1 LIDTWWAHAVVSTF
15 VINCFL
21 RVENICIHFQFQEG
35 EGVDELNKNGGLRR
49 RSFADKKMLVPE
61 IRFKKS
67 TKCQRA

>member
-1 LIDTWWAHAVVSTF
+1 VRSLNARAS
-15 VINCFL
+15 
-21 RVENICIHFQFQEG
+21 
-35 EGVDELNKNGGLRR
+35 ELNKNGGLRR